1 MSTTPP
7 GGPSLAPAVALDEQM
22 GRVAAAGRLLA
33 CEVALLGLA
42 AQSAWFEAWY
52 EAWAQ
57 PFLAAAEARA
67 AGLARRARRDRL
79 MRRGV
84 PAHLAGEALRLV
96 PRGTRPKDGADQP
109 P

>member
-1 MSTTPP
+1 MPP
-7 GGPSLAPAVALDEQM
+7 AAPHPGIALHEQM
-22 GRVAAAGRLLA
+22 SRVASAYRILA
-33 CEVALLGLA
+33 CEAVLLGLA
-42 AQSAWFEAWY
+42 VQSAWFEAW
-52 EAWAQ
+52 AQ
-57 PFLAAAEARA
+57 PLLDAAEAQA

-96 PRGTRPKDGADQP
+96 PRGTRAKGAKKRAETAADQP